1 MREVPSR
8 IAEAE
13 CTKGGRL
20 EVSCASGEEGPDDEG
35 RNQGKELGERVWQ
48 SWSWSRGRKG
58 EFVVA
63 GVAGRV
69 EKFSG

>member
-1 MREVPSR
+1 M
-8 IAEAE
+8 
-13 CTKGGRL
+13 L

-48 SWSWSRGRKG
+48 SWSWSRRRKG

-69 EKFSG
+69 EKFSGGAQSSREIVGIGGGR

>member
-1 MREVPSR
+1 M
-8 IAEAE
+8 
-13 CTKGGRL
+13 L